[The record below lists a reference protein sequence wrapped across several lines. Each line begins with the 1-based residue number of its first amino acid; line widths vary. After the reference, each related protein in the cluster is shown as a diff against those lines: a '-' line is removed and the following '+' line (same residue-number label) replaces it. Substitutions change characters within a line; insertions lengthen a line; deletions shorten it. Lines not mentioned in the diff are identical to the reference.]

1 MYLSSNWPT
10 YPALIQVGP
19 GPLWKASW
27 AGCIRFFTGHKYP
40 PAAQLTASK
49 YWKYNKIRLVPDLTK
64 QCIKGSTEL
73 YCLFIAADNIVDT
86 ISFIR
91 CIVLQQFVIRPL
103 IGNPAKFGSGSGQMS
118 SRIWPIP
125 VQLQYIP
132 LIMDKTNT
140 VDRSSAVFPILISVI
155 RAIKKQ
161 IQCRYLVKN
170 WQTAM

>member
-40 PAAQLTASK
+40 PAAQLTASM
-49 YWKYNKIRLVPDLTK
+49 YWKYNKNRLVPDLTK

-86 ISFIR
+86 ISFMRCTVLRSTDPRTSYPQIWIR
-91 CIVLQQFVIRPL
+91 LDLSSSIEPGPAPDGFEVVKSGTTVNKVQIVERFTRLL
-103 IGNPAKFGSGSGQMS
+103 
-118 SRIWPIP
+118 
-125 VQLQYIP
+125 
-132 LIMDKTNT
+132 
-140 VDRSSAVFPILISVI
+140 
-155 RAIKKQ
+155 
-161 IQCRYLVKN
+161 
-170 WQTAM
+170 